1 LNQPGKERDFILGTT
16 RPWVIGFFDTEFG
29 DTVWS
34 PYMDFVLDSG
44 APTKPVVKK
53 KGIATVKDGVHVT
66 KYNYV
71 GIDPRKKCKHGTRC
85 DGWSVTGTYK
95 VKTPEKNKSYI
106 ELEVV
111 VKPPKGFKFNLRHRF
126 GVSWSVEYAKDKTE
140 SFIAYYNPKKKEY
153 LYRNWKRGLSISR
166 AHKNAL

>member
-1 LNQPGKERDFILGTT
+1 MNQPGKERDFILGTT
-16 RPWVIGFFDTEFG
+16 RPWIIGFFDTQFG
-29 DTVWS
+29 DTIWS

-44 APTKPVVKK
+44 APTKPVKKK
-53 KGIATVKDGVHVT
+53 KGKAVVKEGVHIT

-71 GIDPRKKCKHGTRC
+71 GIDPRKKCQHGTRC
-85 DGWSVTGTYK
+85 DGWSVTGNYQ
-95 VKTPEKNKSYI
+95 VKTPAKNKSYI

-153 LYRNWKRGLSISR
+153 MYRNWKRGLSISR